1 MTAFELWNGKIF
13 LDYLAA
19 VDRGHN
25 CCTSLYTNITVEYF
39 QNLGLDFSNFQ
50 KKKRVRLRVST
61 LGGAEVRDRENVCA
75 NWCCHLALKDCK
87 KLGNLSKKL
96 R

>member
-39 QNLGLDFSNFQ
+39 QNLGRSGRFFFYISLFSQIND
-50 KKKRVRLRVST
+50 KMIVDGM
-61 LGGAEVRDRENVCA
+61 LGIRTWG
-75 NWCCHLALKDCK
+75 CK
-87 KLGNLSKKL
+87 SQRMKGTD
-96 R
+96 